1 MWCENTHFT
10 WELIVLNWK
19 GQFLANGTKRWRF
32 LFWSMPGP
40 RANSRIFMVKKS
52 EVFEFWVGSL
62 ILDCFICNWF
72 RDPLCWECLIRSKKT
87 NLFKL
92 YFQKKA
98 YSANFSGKNFYN
110 LSLSILMWMF
120 MENVETWPVQVPNMR
135 NATNSWEIP
144 INFICL

>member
-1 MWCENTHFT
+1 M
-10 WELIVLNWK
+10 
-19 GQFLANGTKRWRF
+19 GQKDGDF

-52 EVFEFWVGSL
+52 EVFEYWVGSL

-72 RDPLCWECLIRSKKT
+72 RDPLCWECLIRSKKKK
-87 NLFKL
+87 NYSNCISK
-92 YFQKKA
+92 KKA

-110 LSLSILMWMF
+110 LSLSILMLMF
-120 MENVETWPVQVPNMR
+120 MENVETCPVQVQNMR

-144 INFICL
+144 TNFICL